1 LLTETDTMTM
11 NITMMIALALALS
24 AAPSVDAIRTH
35 RRATGTELYRV
46 QPTQKVMPVADASP
60 MNAADFEKLDGDAK
74 RYVCCVDTRGHEF
87 ECMCL
92 LYIAFLLI
100 VADYLH
106 TPFLY

>member
-1 LLTETDTMTM
+1 M

-60 MNAADFEKLDGDAK
+60 MNALKSWMVMPSGTFAVWIQEGMNLS
-74 RYVCCVDTRGHEF
+74 VCACCTLPS
-87 ECMCL
+87 C
-92 LYIAFLLI
+92 
-100 VADYLH
+100 
-106 TPFLY
+106 